1 MNDLGNAFDGTGA
14 PAGMVADEVVAEI
27 EAAGGTA
34 VADHNSVLDGEAIVA
49 TALEA
54 FGRLDVVVNNA
65 GILTPESW
73 NDLTM
78 ESWQRTIDI
87 NLTGVF
93 SVCKAAWPV
102 LVKQEYGRVVV
113 TCSPAMYGSGVE
125 AYAASKTGLIGLAT
139 SLQFEALKLKMDIKV
154 NIVIPQADTRMTQD
168 FAKAVEENRVKQGKP
183 PREARAPDPSVAER
197 MAPDR
202 VSAMVAWLCHRDC
215 QAAATVH
222 EAGAGYFSQLRWQRS
237 APLFATEAEGVEGAP
252 LPESIRDGLAT
263 LEDFEGGDFPKS
275 GDGSMGAPSAL
286 DFVFRHL
293 RAAL

>member
-1 MNDLGNAFDGTGA
+1 
-14 PAGMVADEVVAEI
+14 MVADEVVAEI

-65 GILTPESW
+65 GILTPENW
-73 NDLTM
+73 NDLTL

-139 SLQFEALKLKMDIKV
+139 SLQ
-154 NIVIPQADTRMTQD
+154 
-168 FAKAVEENRVKQGKP
+168 
-183 PREARAPDPSVAER
+183 ARPS
-197 MAPDR
+197 
-202 VSAMVAWLCHRDC
+202 L
-215 QAAATVH
+215 
-222 EAGAGYFSQLRWQRS
+222 
-237 APLFATEAEGVEGAP
+237 
-252 LPESIRDGLAT
+252 
-263 LEDFEGGDFPKS
+263 
-275 GDGSMGAPSAL
+275 
-286 DFVFRHL
+286 
-293 RAAL
+293 

>member
-1 MNDLGNAFDGTGA
+1 VSPATPTRSPPPHTPLPRPPRLSAPLPRRLLLASRGCKVVVNDLGNAFDGTGA

-65 GILTPESW
+65 GILTPENW
-73 NDLTM
+73 NDLTL

-139 SLQFEALKLKMDIKV
+139 SLQ
-154 NIVIPQADTRMTQD
+154 VILPT
-168 FAKAVEENRVKQGKP
+168 
-183 PREARAPDPSVAER
+183 APG
-197 MAPDR
+197 
-202 VSAMVAWLCHRDC
+202 VSN
-215 QAAATVH
+215 
-222 EAGAGYFSQLRWQRS
+222 EGRS
-237 APLFATEAEGVEGAP
+237 SPLLVP
-252 LPESIRDGLAT
+252 LPAVSWPWAPAWGSLEPSRRGGENAQKRRKNGDEMGEIRPKRCEGRELTKDQLASSAW
-263 LEDFEGGDFPKS
+263 PP
-275 GDGSMGAPSAL
+275 PSSS
-286 DFVFRHL
+286 RRSSSRWTSRSTSSSL
-293 RAAL
+293 RPTRA